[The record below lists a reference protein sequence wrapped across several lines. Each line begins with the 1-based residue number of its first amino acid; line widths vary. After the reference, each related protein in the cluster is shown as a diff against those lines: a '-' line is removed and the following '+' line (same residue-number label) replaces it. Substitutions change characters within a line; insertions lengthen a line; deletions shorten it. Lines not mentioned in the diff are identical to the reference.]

1 MSMTN
6 LISQSAV
13 PAASRPTAARPPWP
27 PTWVLKVVMAVTGL
41 MFAGFLLFHM
51 AGNLKV
57 YLGPEEFNH
66 YAEWLR
72 TLFNPLMPGQ
82 SFLWV
87 FRIVMLTAFVVH
99 IYSGSTLFVRGRRA
113 RGSHRRKAMPVT
125 RWSVRSMLMTGAI
138 IACFVVFH
146 LLDMTIGRTAA
157 STQGFTKGDAY
168 GNLVAS
174 FERPAVALFYALT
187 MLLIAIHLGH
197 GLWSVVNDLGATGHR
212 TRQVGLLLAGVIAI
226 VVAVG
231 NMTIPIAVQMGWVA

>member
-1 MSMTN
+1 MAN

-13 PAASRPTAARPPWP
+13 PAATRPATTRPPWP
-27 PTWVLKVVMAVTGL
+27 PSWVLKVVMAVTGV

-72 TLFNPLMPGQ
+72 TLLNPLMPGE
-82 SFLWV
+82 SFLWL
-87 FRIVMLTAFVVH
+87 FRVVMLTAFVAH
-99 IYSGSTLFVRGRRA
+99 IYAGTTLFVRGRRA
-113 RGSHRRKAMPVT
+113 RGAHRRKALPAR
-125 RWSVRSMLMTGAI
+125 RWSARSMLMTGAI
-138 IACFVVFH
+138 ILCFVVFH

-157 STQGFTKGDAY
+157 STDEFTKGDAY

-174 FERPAVALFYALT
+174 FERPAVALFYGLT
-187 MLLIAIHLGH
+187 MLLIAVHLAH

-212 TRQVGLLLAGVIAI
+212 TRQVGLLLAGTVALVIAL
-226 VVAVG
+226 G
-231 NMTIPIAVQMGWVA
+231 NLTIPIAVQLGWVS

>member
-1 MSMTN
+1 MAN

-13 PAASRPTAARPPWP
+13 PAASRPATTRPPWP
-27 PTWVLKVVMAVTGL
+27 SSWVLKVVMAVTGV

-72 TLFNPLMPGQ
+72 TLLNPLMPGE
-82 SFLWV
+82 SFLWL
-87 FRIVMLTAFVVH
+87 FRVVMLTAFVAH
-99 IYSGSTLFVRGRRA
+99 IYAGTTLFVRGRRA
-113 RGSHRRKAMPVT
+113 RGAHRRKALPAR
-125 RWSVRSMLMTGAI
+125 RWSARSMLMTGAI
-138 IACFVVFH
+138 ILCFVVFH

-157 STQGFTKGDAY
+157 STDEFTRGDAY

-174 FERPAVALFYALT
+174 FERPAVALFYGLT
-187 MLLIAIHLGH
+187 MLLIAVHLAH

-212 TRQVGLLLAGVIAI
+212 TRQVGLLLAGTVALVIAL
-226 VVAVG
+226 G
-231 NMTIPIAVQMGWVA
+231 NLTIPIAVQLGWVS

>member
-1 MSMTN
+1 MPN
-6 LISQSAV
+6 LISQSTV
-13 PAASRPTAARPPWP
+13 PAATRPAAAGPPWP
-27 PTWVLKVVMAVTGL
+27 PTWMLKILMAVTGL

-72 TLFNPLMPGQ
+72 TLLNPLMPGQ
-82 SFLWV
+82 SFLWI
-87 FRIVMLTAFVVH
+87 FRIVMLSAFVVH
-99 IYSGSTLFVRGRRA
+99 IYSGTTLFVRGRRA
-113 RGSHRRKAMPVT
+113 RGSHRRTAMPAK

-157 STQGFTKGDAY
+157 STEGFTHGDAY

-174 FERPAVALFYALT
+174 FQRPAVALFYALT
-187 MLLIAIHLGH
+187 MLLIAVHLSH
-197 GLWSVVNDLGATGHR
+197 GLWSVVNDLGATGQR
-212 TRQVGLLLAGVIAI
+212 TRQVGLLLGGAIAI
-226 VVAVG
+226 VIAVG

>member
-1 MSMTN
+1 MAN

-13 PAASRPTAARPPWP
+13 PAASRPATTRPPWP
-27 PTWVLKVVMAVTGL
+27 PSWLLKVVMAVTGV

-72 TLFNPLMPGQ
+72 TLLNPLMPGE
-82 SFLWV
+82 SFLWL
-87 FRIVMLTAFVVH
+87 FRVVMLTAFVAH
-99 IYSGSTLFVRGRRA
+99 IYAGTTLFVRGRRA
-113 RGSHRRKAMPVT
+113 RGAHRRKALPAR
-125 RWSVRSMLMTGAI
+125 RWSARSMLMTGAI
-138 IACFVVFH
+138 ILCFVVFH

-157 STQGFTKGDAY
+157 STDEFTKGDAY

-174 FERPAVALFYALT
+174 FERPAVALFYGLT
-187 MLLIAIHLGH
+187 MLLIAVHLAH

-212 TRQVGLLLAGVIAI
+212 TRQVGLLLAGTVALVIAL
-226 VVAVG
+226 G
-231 NMTIPIAVQMGWVA
+231 NLTIPIAVQLGWVS

>member
-1 MSMTN
+1 MTN

-13 PAASRPTAARPPWP
+13 PAATRPAAAPPPWP
-27 PTWVLKVVMAVTGL
+27 PSWMLKVAMAVTGL
-41 MFAGFLLFHM
+41 VFAGFLLFHM

-72 TLFNPLMPGQ
+72 TLFNPLLPGQ
-82 SFLWV
+82 CFLWI

-99 IYSGSTLFVRGRRA
+99 IYSGTTLFVRGRRA
-113 RGSHRRKAMPVT
+113 RGSHRRRAMPAR
-125 RWSVRSMLMTGAI
+125 RWSVRSMLLTGAI
-138 IACFVVFH
+138 ILCFVMFH

-157 STQGFTKGDAY
+157 STEGFTHGDAY

-187 MLLIAIHLGH
+187 MLLIAVHLGH

-212 TRQVGLLLAGVIAI
+212 TRQVGLLLAGVVAI

-231 NMTIPIAVQMGWVA
+231 NLTIPIAVQMGWVA

>member
-1 MSMTN
+1 MTN

-13 PAASRPTAARPPWP
+13 PAASRPNTARPPQP
-27 PTWVLKVVMAVTGL
+27 ASWVLKVVMAVTGV

-57 YLGPEEFNH
+57 FLGPEEFNH

-72 TLFNPLMPGQ
+72 TLFNPLMPGE
-82 SFLWV
+82 SFLWI
-87 FRIVMLTAFVVH
+87 FRVVMLTAFVAH
-99 IYSGSTLFVRGRRA
+99 IYAGTTLFVRGRRA
-113 RGSHRRKAMPVT
+113 RGPHRRRAMPAK
-125 RWSVRSMLMTGAI
+125 RWSARSMLMTGAI
-138 IACFVVFH
+138 ILSFVIFH

-174 FERPAVALFYALT
+174 FDRPAVALFYTLT
-187 MLLIAIHLGH
+187 MLLIAIHLSH

-212 TRQVGLLLAGVIAI
+212 TRQVGLLLAGTLAVVITL
-226 VVAVG
+226 G
-231 NMTIPIAVQMGWVA
+231 NMMIPIAVQVGWVA

>member
-1 MSMTN
+1 MAN

-13 PAASRPTAARPPWP
+13 PAASRPATTRPPWP
-27 PTWVLKVVMAVTGL
+27 PSWVLKVVMAVTGL

-72 TLFNPLMPGQ
+72 TLLNPLMPGE
-82 SFLWV
+82 SFLWL
-87 FRIVMLTAFVVH
+87 FRVVMLSAFVAH
-99 IYSGSTLFVRGRRA
+99 IYSGTTLFVRGRRA
-113 RGSHRRKAMPVT
+113 RGAHRRKALPAR
-125 RWSVRSMLMTGAI
+125 RWSARSMLMTGAI
-138 IACFVVFH
+138 ILCFVVFH

-157 STQGFTKGDAY
+157 STDGFTKGDAY

-174 FERPAVALFYALT
+174 FERPAVALFYGLT
-187 MLLIAIHLGH
+187 MLLIAVHLAH

-212 TRQVGLLLAGVIAI
+212 TRQVGLLLAGTVALVIAL
-226 VVAVG
+226 G
-231 NMTIPIAVQMGWVA
+231 NLTIPIAVQLGWVA

>member
-1 MSMTN
+1 MPN

-13 PAASRPTAARPPWP
+13 PAATRPAAARPPWP
-27 PTWVLKVVMAVTGL
+27 PTWMLKIVMAVTGL

-72 TLFNPLMPGQ
+72 TLLNPLMPGQ
-82 SFLWV
+82 SFLWI
-87 FRIVMLTAFVVH
+87 FRIVMRSAFVVH
-99 IYSGSTLFVRGRRA
+99 IYSGTTLFVRGRRA
-113 RGSHRRKAMPVT
+113 RGSHRRTAMPAK

-146 LLDMTIGRTAA
+146 LLDMTIGRTAT
-157 STQGFTKGDAY
+157 STEGFTHGDTY

-174 FERPAVALFYALT
+174 FQRPAVALFYALT
-187 MLLIAIHLGH
+187 MLLIAVHLSH
-197 GLWSVVNDLGATGHR
+197 GLWSVVNDLGATGQR
-212 TRQVGLLLAGVIAI
+212 TRQVGLLLGGAIAI
-226 VVAVG
+226 VIAVG

>member
-1 MSMTN
+1 MTN

-13 PAASRPTAARPPWP
+13 PAASRPTTARPPWP
-27 PTWVLKVVMAVTGL
+27 PSWVLKVVMAVTGV

-72 TLFNPLMPGQ
+72 TLFNPLMPGE
-82 SFLWV
+82 SFLWI
-87 FRIVMLTAFVVH
+87 FRAVMLTAFVAH

-113 RGSHRRKAMPVT
+113 RGAHRRKAMPAR

-138 IACFVVFH
+138 ILCFVIFH
-146 LLDMTIGRTAA
+146 VLDMTIGRTAA
-157 STQGFTKGDAY
+157 TTDEFTKGEAY
-168 GNLVAS
+168 ANLVAS

-187 MLLIAIHLGH
+187 MLLIAIHLAH
-197 GLWSVVNDLGATGHR
+197 GMWSVVNDLGATGHR
-212 TRQVGLLLAGVIAI
+212 TRQVGLLLGGAIAIVIAI
-226 VVAVG
+226 G
-231 NMTIPIAVQMGWVA
+231 NMTIPLAVQLGWVA

>member
-1 MSMTN
+1 MTN

-13 PAASRPTAARPPWP
+13 PAASRPNTARPPQP
-27 PTWVLKVVMAVTGL
+27 PSWVLKVVMAVTGV

-57 YLGPEEFNH
+57 FLGPEEFNH

-72 TLFNPLMPGQ
+72 TLFNPLMPGE
-82 SFLWV
+82 SFLWI
-87 FRIVMLTAFVVH
+87 FRVAMLTAFVAH
-99 IYSGSTLFVRGRRA
+99 IYAGTTLFVRGRRA
-113 RGSHRRKAMPVT
+113 RGAHRRRAMPAK
-125 RWSVRSMLMTGAI
+125 RWSARSMLMTGAI
-138 IACFVVFH
+138 ILSFVIFH

-174 FERPAVALFYALT
+174 FERPAVALFYTLT
-187 MLLIAIHLGH
+187 MLLIAIHLSH

-212 TRQVGLLLAGVIAI
+212 TRQVGLLLAGTIAVVIAL
-226 VVAVG
+226 G
-231 NMTIPIAVQMGWVA
+231 NMMIPIAVQVGWVA

>member
-1 MSMTN
+1 MSMAN

-13 PAASRPTAARPPWP
+13 PAASRPATTRPPWP
-27 PTWVLKVVMAVTGL
+27 SSWVLKVVMAVTGV

-72 TLFNPLMPGQ
+72 TLLNPLMPGE
-82 SFLWV
+82 SFLWL
-87 FRIVMLTAFVVH
+87 FRVVMLTAFVAH
-99 IYSGSTLFVRGRRA
+99 IYAGTTLFVRGRRA
-113 RGSHRRKAMPVT
+113 RGAHRRKALPAR
-125 RWSVRSMLMTGAI
+125 RWSARSMLMTGAI
-138 IACFVVFH
+138 ILCFVVFH

-157 STQGFTKGDAY
+157 STDEFTRGDAY

-174 FERPAVALFYALT
+174 FERPAVALFYGLT
-187 MLLIAIHLGH
+187 MLLIAVHLAH

-212 TRQVGLLLAGVIAI
+212 TRQVGLLLAGTVALVIAL
-226 VVAVG
+226 G
-231 NMTIPIAVQMGWVA
+231 NLTIPIAVQLGWVS

>member
-1 MSMTN
+1 MTN

-13 PAASRPTAARPPWP
+13 PAASRPGTARPPQP
-27 PTWVLKVVMAVTGL
+27 PSWVLKVVMAVTGV

-57 YLGPEEFNH
+57 FLGPEEFNH

-72 TLFNPLMPGQ
+72 TLFNPLLPGE
-82 SFLWV
+82 SFLWI
-87 FRIVMLTAFVVH
+87 FRVVMLTAFVAH
-99 IYSGSTLFVRGRRA
+99 IYAGTALFVRGRRA
-113 RGSHRRKAMPVT
+113 RGRHRRRAMPAK
-125 RWSVRSMLMTGAI
+125 RWSARSMLMTGAI
-138 IACFVVFH
+138 ILSFVVFH

-174 FERPAVALFYALT
+174 FDRPAVALFYALT
-187 MLLIAIHLGH
+187 MLLIAIHLSH

-212 TRQVGLLLAGVIAI
+212 SRQAGLLLAGTIAVVIAL
-226 VVAVG
+226 G
-231 NMTIPIAVQMGWVA
+231 NMMIPIAVQVGWVA

>member
-6 LISQSAV
+6 LISHSAV
-13 PAASRPTAARPPWP
+13 PAASRPSTARPPRP
-27 PTWVLKVVMAVTGL
+27 PSWVLKVVMAVTGT

-72 TLFNPLMPGQ
+72 TLLNPLMPGE

-87 FRIVMLTAFVVH
+87 FRVVMGTAFAAH
-99 IYSGSTLFVRGRRA
+99 IYAGTTLFVRGRRA
-113 RGSHRRKAMPVT
+113 RGAHRRRAMPAK
-125 RWSVRSMLMTGAI
+125 RWSARSMLMTGAI
-138 IACFVVFH
+138 ILFFVIFH
-146 LLDMTIGRTAA
+146 VLDMTVGKTAA
-157 STQGFTKGDAY
+157 STEGFTKGDAY

-174 FERPAVALFYALT
+174 FDRPAVALFYALT
-187 MLLIAIHLGH
+187 MLLIAVHLAH

-212 TRQVGLLLAGVIAI
+212 TRQVGIVLAGSIALVIAL
-226 VVAVG
+226 G
-231 NMTIPIAVQMGWVA
+231 NLTIPIAVQLGWVA